1 VSKGPQI
8 ALSGPLVRKRFF
20 KSVKNES
27 VVQPPYRGPSNDVRF
42 RNGRG
47 RRWGGGLGRNGEELS
62 HHNSQAPS
70 TDQQQFSPPPSGRTS
85 YARAIRGFDPQFRD
99 ALVREIATTI
109 ATASLLEDAPVC
121 AIRTGETLD
130 ALAHCLIATATLCP
144 AFDTPSELR
153 TFSENLAKRI
163 RRTVAQMR
171 ADPTF
176 EGKHFFGFR
185 KEGSA

>member
-62 HHNSQAPS
+62 H
-70 TDQQQFSPPPSGRTS
+70 SPPPSGRTS